1 MVRFQFAV
9 IIVVLGLLLMAGC
22 SKPVSQP
29 TAVSDNAASKDP
41 EEEALYIVAIVY
53 DNTARFTKKPPEGWS
68 DLEGFTSKMDSTAA
82 SKARAAIKKIQSLN
96 YKMKW
101 GVNLHSIISEDKK
114 AEDYVI
120 AESPEGRLKVTYT
133 GKIIKQEAKG
143 EDQQIKDQKE
153 PAIEPESSDTVT
165 PQ

>member
-1 MVRFQFAV
+1 MVRFQYAV
-9 IIVVLGLLLMAGC
+9 IVVVLGMLLLAGC

-29 TAVSDNAASKDP
+29 TPVSENATPKDP
-41 EEEALYIVAIVY
+41 EEEALNIVAIVY

-82 SKARAAIKKIQSLN
+82 PKARAAIKKIQSLN

-101 GVNLHSIISEDKK
+101 GVDLHRIISEDKK
-114 AEDYVI
+114 TEDYVI
-120 AESPEGRLKVTYT
+120 AESPDGRLKATYS
-133 GKIIKQEAKG
+133 GRIIKQEAKD
-143 EDQQIKDQKE
+143 EDQQIEGQKE
-153 PAIEPESSDTVT
+153 AAPETESSEPVT